1 MLCIWCLKNKLA
13 RGTPEPKARRQ
24 AVFSGSLDKVAWRA
38 LWLPVFLSKESAMA
52 RPMPTYADVVAAR
65 ARIGALACRTPL
77 VEHPALNAAVGGRVL
92 LKAENLQRVGAFKF
106 RGAYNKVAQV
116 DGATFPGGVVACSSG
131 NHAQGVA
138 AAATL
143 RGLRSTIV
151 MPSDAPRLK
160 IERTKAFGAEVI
172 PYDRASEDRDAIARA
187 ICESRKAAYVHPFD
201 DPDVIAGQGTL
212 GLEMMEQAAALGVK
226 PDVVLVGASGGGLIG
241 GVSLAVKEASPATI
255 IYSVEPA
262 GFDDLARSLAR
273 GARERNER
281 LSGSICDALMAATP
295 GEITFEMAKR
305 NLAGGLAVTDEE
317 AKAAVRFAFRE
328 LKLVV
333 EPGGAVSLAAIL
345 ARKLDFAGKTVMAV
359 LSGGNIDPALFS
371 EIILEPRQA
380 A

>member
-1 MLCIWCLKNKLA
+1 MD
-13 RGTPEPKARRQ
+13 RQ
-24 AVFSGSLDKVAWRA
+24 
-38 LWLPVFLSKESAMA
+38 
-52 RPMPTYADVVAAR
+52 MPTYADVVAAR

-77 VEHPALNAAVGGRVL
+77 IEHPALNAAVGGRVL

-116 DGATFPGGVVACSSG
+116 DKAAFPGGVVACSSG

-143 RGLRSTIV
+143 RGLKSTII

-160 IERTKAFGAEVI
+160 IERTKAFGGEVI
-172 PYDRASEDRDAIARA
+172 AYDRVKEDRDAIARA
-187 ICESRKAAYVHPFD
+187 ICEKRSAALVHPFD
-201 DPDVIAGQGTL
+201 DPDVIAGQGTV
-212 GLEMMEQAAALGVK
+212 GMEMMEQAEASGLE
-226 PDVVLVGASGGGLIG
+226 PDIVLVGASGGGLIG
-241 GVSLAVKEASPATI
+241 GVSLAVKEARPETL

-273 GARERNER
+273 GERQRNEH

-345 ARKLDFAGKTVMAV
+345 AKKLDFAGKTVMAV
-359 LSGGNIDPALFS
+359 LSGGNVDPAVFS
-371 EIILEPRQA
+371 EIILEPRHA

>member
-1 MLCIWCLKNKLA
+1 
-13 RGTPEPKARRQ
+13 
-24 AVFSGSLDKVAWRA
+24 
-38 LWLPVFLSKESAMA
+38 
-52 RPMPTYADVVAAR
+52 MPTYADILAAR
-65 ARIGALACRTPL
+65 QRIGALACRTPL

-106 RGAYNKVAQV
+106 RGAYNKIAQV
-116 DGATFPGGVVACSSG
+116 DAAAFPGGVVACSSG

-143 RGLRSTIV
+143 RGLRSAIV

-160 IERTKAFGAEVI
+160 IERTRAFGAEVI
-172 PYDRASEDRDAIARA
+172 AYDRATEDRDAIARELCA
-187 ICESRKAAYVHPFD
+187 SRGAAYVHPFD
-201 DPDVIAGQGTL
+201 DLDVIAGQGTV
-212 GLEMMEQAAALGVK
+212 GIEMMEQAAALGVT
-226 PDVVLVGASGGGLIG
+226 PDMVLVGASGGGLVG
-241 GVSLAVKEASPATI
+241 GVSLAVKEASPAAQ

-262 GFDDLARSLAR
+262 GFDDLARSLVH
-273 GARERNER
+273 GERQRNDR
-281 LSGSICDALMAATP
+281 LSGSICDALMSAMP
-295 GEITFEMAKR
+295 GEITFEVAR
-305 NLAGGLAVTDEE
+305 RHLAGGLSVSDEE

-359 LSGGNIDPALFS
+359 LSGGNIDPALFA
-371 EIILEPRQA
+371 EIIQEPRQA

>member
-1 MLCIWCLKNKLA
+1 
-13 RGTPEPKARRQ
+13 
-24 AVFSGSLDKVAWRA
+24 
-38 LWLPVFLSKESAMA
+38 
-52 RPMPTYADVVAAR
+52 MPTYADVVAAR

-77 VEHPALNAAVGGRVL
+77 IEHPVLNAVVGGRVL

-116 DGATFPGGVVACSSG
+116 DKVAFPGGVVACSSG

-143 RGLRSTIV
+143 RGLKSAII

-160 IERTKAFGAEVI
+160 IERTKAFGGEVI
-172 PYDRASEDRDAIARA
+172 AYDRATEDRDAIARE
-187 ICESRKAAYVHPFD
+187 ICEKRGAAFVHPFD
-201 DPDVIAGQGTL
+201 DPDVIAGQGTV
-212 GLEMMEQAAALGVK
+212 GMEMMEQAAALGLK
-226 PDVVLVGASGGGLIG
+226 PDIVLVGASGGGLIG
-241 GVSLAVKEASPATI
+241 GVSLAVKEASPTTV

-262 GFDDLARSLAR
+262 GFDDLARSLAH
-273 GARERNER
+273 GERQRNAH
-281 LSGSICDALMAATP
+281 LSGSICDALMSAMP

-305 NLAGGLAVTDEE
+305 SLAGGLAVTDEE

-333 EPGGAVSLAAIL
+333 EPGGAVSLAAVL
-345 ARKLDFAGKTVMAV
+345 ARKLDLAGKTVMAV
-359 LSGGNIDPALFS
+359 LSGGNIDPSLFA
-371 EIILEPRQA
+371 EIIMDRPA